1 MCDATNVGP
10 DAPSTAR
17 GRWPVV
23 AHDDAPTT
31 MDGVVRAFARRYAA
45 RMRISRVAAS
55 RSASTGIADDDARR
69 ARVNRALYRAK
80 QRGFLELDIVVGEWA
95 SRVLVNADV
104 KFLDEFDAVLE
115 AENPDLFKW
124 LTMQEEAP
132 AEYKA
137 NAAYRSLE
145 AHCVK
150 FLDEKSDKETRAA
163 MGREWIRG
171 WNDTG
176 KGNQ

>member
-1 MCDATNVGP
+1 M
-10 DAPSTAR
+10 
-17 GRWPVV
+17 
-23 AHDDAPTT
+23 
-31 MDGVVRAFARRYAA
+31 MDGVVRAFARRCAA

-145 AHCVK
+145 AHCGK